1 VKAKILKKQC
11 RFVEAAE
18 VVDYARKLDL
28 ADRYLNNKAIKYAL
42 HANLVY

>member
-1 VKAKILKKQC
+1 MKAKILKKQC

-18 VVDYARKLDL
+18 VVDYARRMDL

-42 HANLVY
+42 NANLIY